1 MEVFLYM
8 NYITKNITADKIIGS
23 EKAQLI
29 QEGEIILRDNQPDI
43 DIILKC
49 DANII
54 PEESH
59 SEENRL
65 SFKGRLLINILYCG
79 KDKGVHS
86 ISTEV
91 PINDFINI
99 EGADTNMLSNIN
111 AVISNVECKKVN
123 DRKFGYKIMSE
134 VNGMVTELAEIE
146 AITDLYDIPR
156 EQQQFGNVNTSRTIC
171 QKMETFTVTDDIT
184 LPATKLPIS
193 EILSL
198 SCNITNSE
206 FKPQEDSVN
215 SSGDV
220 SVVILYTSTEGGF
233 PELYEFDIPF
243 NFALEA
249 ENTDTDSIAD
259 VNLYIKDCFYNVL
272 ENDEGEPKIINME
285 INVGAD
291 INTSQ
296 NESNE
301 VLEDAYVLNND
312 VNFTTT
318 ELCYSGIVCRNRG
331 QCPVKEIVTL
341 DEKCPNMLQI
351 FRATGTVYIDD
362 ISIYENKVVI
372 EGAINIDIMYITGND
387 EMPIY
392 SHSDTI
398 PFTQTI
404 DARGAMDGMEASIN
418 ANIAHIGF
426 NMLSDREVEVRCAL
440 NTNTTVRE
448 TRCINLITDVTITP
462 LPPDII
468 DKIPSMA
475 IYVVKKGDTLWK
487 LAKRFNTT
495 VQSLVDINNIENP
508 DLIYPNQKLIIVKN
522 V

>member
-1 MEVFLYM
+1 M
-8 NYITKNITADKIIGS
+8 NYITKNITADKTVGC

-29 QEGEIILRDNQPDI
+29 QESEIVLRDNQPDI

-65 SFKGRLLINILYCG
+65 SYKGRLLINILYCG

-86 ISTEV
+86 VSTEIPV
-91 PINDFINI
+91 NDFINI
-99 EGADTNMLSNIN
+99 EGAASDMLSNIN
-111 AVISNVECKKVN
+111 AAISNAECRKIN
-123 DRKFGYKIMSE
+123 DRKIGCKVMSE
-134 VNGMVTELAEIE
+134 VRGCITDTAEIE

-156 EQQQFGNVNTSRTIC
+156 EQQQFKNISTSRTLC
-171 QKMETFTVTDDIT
+171 QKRENFTVTEDVA

-193 EILSL
+193 EILSV
-198 SCNITNSE
+198 SCNITNAE
-206 FKPQEDSVN
+206 FKPMEDSVDTK
-215 SSGDV
+215 GDV
-220 SVVILYTSTEGGF
+220 SVVVLYTSTEGGF

-249 ENTDTDSIAD
+249 ENTDIDSTAD
-259 VNLYIKDCFYNVL
+259 VNLYVKDCFYNVL
-272 ENDEGEPKIINME
+272 ENDDGEPRIINME
-285 INVGAD
+285 INLGAD

-296 NESNE
+296 NEVNE
-301 VLEDAYVLNND
+301 VLEDAYALNKD
-312 VNFTTT
+312 VSFTTT
-318 ELCYSGIVCRNRG
+318 DLCYSALVCRNRG
-331 QCPVKEIVTL
+331 QCPVKEVITL
-341 DEKCPNMLQI
+341 DEKCPDMLQI

-392 SHSDTI
+392 SHSDTV
-398 PFTQTI
+398 PFTQAI
-404 DARGAMDGMEASIN
+404 DARGAEEGMEANVS

-448 TRCINLITDVTITP
+448 RKCINLITDAVITP
-462 LPPDII
+462 LPPEII
-468 DKIPSMA
+468 DKIPS
-475 IYVVKKGDTLWK
+475 ITVYVVKKGDTLWK

-495 VQSLVDINNIENP
+495 VQDIVDINNIENP
-508 DLIYPNQKLIIVKN
+508 DLIYPNQKLIIVKR